1 MRGTSTKLIQEILRK
16 KESLGERAIDR
27 VKTTKQTRKQTK
39 KADRNLTFYNNNTK

>member
-27 VKTTKQTRKQTK
+27 VKNNKTNTQADK
-39 KADRNLTFYNNNTK
+39 KSRPKLNVL